1 MHMKLDFCS
10 SMDLCD
16 ADDADDAVFPI
27 DLDGSRFCVVKSN
40 SLLSGLR
47 SEVKIIGV
55 HSEYSVDQGH
65 SCTKPNM
72 EMSRLIKCCIQQWF
86 VKSNIHIVNQVTFWN

>member
-1 MHMKLDFCS
+1 MPMMPMMLSFPLTSMGPDF
-10 SMDLCD
+10 DLT
-16 ADDADDAVFPI
+16 
-27 DLDGSRFCVVKSN
+27 LFCVVKSN

-65 SCTKPNM
+65 SCAKPNV
-72 EMSRLIKCCIQQWF
+72 EMSRLIKYCIQQWF
-86 VKSNIHIVNQVTFWN
+86 VKSYIHVINQVTYSSGPML

>member
-1 MHMKLDFCS
+1 MPMMSMMLSFPLTSMGPDF
-10 SMDLCD
+10 DLT
-16 ADDADDAVFPI
+16 
-27 DLDGSRFCVVKSN
+27 LFCVVKSN

-65 SCTKPNM
+65 SCTKPNV
-72 EMSRLIKCCIQQWF
+72 EMSRLIKYCIQQWF
-86 VKSNIHIVNQVTFWN
+86 VKSYIDVINQVTYSGGPML

>member
-1 MHMKLDFCS
+1 MLSFPLTSMGPDLALTLFC
-10 SMDLCD
+10 
-16 ADDADDAVFPI
+16 A
-27 DLDGSRFCVVKSN
+27 VKSN

-65 SCTKPNM
+65 SCNKPNLK
-72 EMSRLIKCCIQQWF
+72 MSHLIKSCIQL
-86 VKSNIHIVNQVTFWN
+86 